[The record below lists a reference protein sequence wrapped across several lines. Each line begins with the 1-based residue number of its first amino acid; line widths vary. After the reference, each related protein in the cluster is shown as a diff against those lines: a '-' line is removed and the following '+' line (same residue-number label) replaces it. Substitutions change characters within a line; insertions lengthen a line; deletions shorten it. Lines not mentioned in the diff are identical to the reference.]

1 MIKIAMISPG
11 FLPIPAVRGGAVE
24 VLATHIIEGNERSEG
39 VFFDVY
45 TVPDENLNEKE
56 YKNSRVIQIQPSI
69 LLHRI
74 CKLWNI
80 LNRNI
85 TRERIITEWQVS
97 IIQKIIVGDYNYIL
111 VENDMI
117 MCKHICKVF
126 KHKNIKIIYHMHNGY
141 DADSKTPKLVK
152 EISKRVDKVLAISNY
167 IKNEVLQ
174 VAPTAKIDV
183 LYNAIDLNG
192 FRMQAASRE
201 TYRKKF
207 LMTEKD
213 RVFIYS
219 GRITEEKGVRE
230 LLEAFIRLKKE
241 EAGQCAKLLIVGK
254 SWFASDDVPDY
265 VKELQILAHNC
276 DDITFTGY
284 VLPPEMP
291 SILAAADIAVIPSKW
306 EEPFGLVVL
315 EAMAA
320 GLKIVTTN
328 SGAIPEIVDSTMA
341 EIVDKESYFVDN
353 LYQGMKNSLNA
364 DSKAEYAAEQLKKHP
379 EFNAEF
385 YYGNFCRCIG
395 ITNGEER
402 SRSY

>member
-11 FLPIPAVRGGAVE
+11 FLPVPAVRGGAVE

-45 TVPDENLNEKE
+45 TVPDEKLNEIE
-56 YKNSRVIQIQPSI
+56 YKNSRVIQVQPGV

-80 LNRNI
+80 LNKNT

-97 IIQKIIVGDYNYIL
+97 IIQKIIAGDYDYIL
-111 VENDMI
+111 IENDMI
-117 MCKHICKVF
+117 MCKHICRVF
-126 KHKNIKIIYHMHNGY
+126 KHKNVKIIYHMHNGY
-141 DADSKTPKLVK
+141 DAESKTPELIR
-152 EISKRVDKVLAISNY
+152 EISDRVDKVLAISNY
-167 IKNEVLQ
+167 IKDEVLR
-174 VAPTAKIDV
+174 ASPGTKIDV
-183 LYNAIDLNG
+183 LYNAIDVNG
-192 FRMQAASRE
+192 FRMQAATRKA
-201 TYRKKF
+201 YRKKF
-207 LMTEKD
+207 SITEKD

-219 GRITEEKGVRE
+219 GRITAEKGVRE
-230 LLEAFIRLKKE
+230 LLEAFCRLKKE
-241 EAGQCAKLLIVGK
+241 EVGQCAKLLIVGK

-265 VKELQILAHNC
+265 VKELQRIADNR

-291 SILAAADIAVIPSKW
+291 SLLAAADIAVIPSKW

-341 EIVDKESYFVDN
+341 EIVDKESNLVDN
-353 LYQGMKNSLNA
+353 LYRGMKNSLNL
-364 DSKAEYAAEQLKKHP
+364 DSKAECAAEQLKNHT
-379 EFNAEF
+379 EFNADY
-385 YYGNFCRCIG
+385 YYGNFCRCVG
-395 ITNGEER
+395 MTSDEER
-402 SRSY
+402 S